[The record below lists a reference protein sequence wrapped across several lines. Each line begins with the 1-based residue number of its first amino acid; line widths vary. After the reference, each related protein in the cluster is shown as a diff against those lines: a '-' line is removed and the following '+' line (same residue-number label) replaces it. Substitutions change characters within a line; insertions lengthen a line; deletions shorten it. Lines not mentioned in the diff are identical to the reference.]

1 MMDTSAFVAA
11 LVERHE
17 HHELARRH
25 LRQDMSLSVIVM
37 AETYSVLRRVFG
49 QTAKVASQLVGPWT
63 RDSLL
68 VPTSA
73 RAMTVALARAT
84 ELDLAGNIHDAL
96 IALVAVEASA
106 AMVTLD
112 SRQHRIA
119 LALGADSTFLLA

>member
-25 LRQDMSLSVIVM
+25 LRPDMSLSVIVM
-37 AETYSVLRRVFG
+37 AETYSVLRRVFA
-49 QTAKVASQLVGPWT
+49 QSAKVATQLVAPWT
-63 RDSLL
+63 NESLL

-73 RAMTVALARAT
+73 RAMAVALSRAP

-96 IALVAVEASA
+96 VSLAAVEAGA
-106 AMVTLD
+106 KMITLD
-112 SRQHRIA
+112 ARQHRIA
-119 LALGADSTFLLA
+119 LALGANSTFLLA

>member
-17 HHELARRH
+17 HHDLARPH
-25 LRQDMSLSVIVM
+25 LRADMSLSVIVV

-49 QTAKVASQLVGPWT
+49 QSARVASQLVGPWAS
-63 RDSLL
+63 DSLL

-73 RAMTVALARAT
+73 RAMTTALARAS

-96 IALVAVEASA
+96 ISLAALETGAS
-106 AMVTLD
+106 MVTLD
-112 SRQHRIA
+112 TRQHRIA
-119 LALGADSTFLLA
+119 LALGANSTFLLA